1 VWQGSVDSL
10 TGRAGAVLG
19 TKLLDGAGTFM
30 GDLYVKAGV
39 LHEFMGTQHMILNG
53 TEDFRI
59 DGLKTR
65 WYYGF
70 GGERYIARAGD
81 ASMKIYGQLERTEG
95 DRYTGE
101 YEARLGFKVTW

>member
-1 VWQGSVDSL
+1 
-10 TGRAGAVLG
+10 VLG
-19 TKLLDGAGTFM
+19 TKLLDGDGTFL

-39 LHEFMGTQHMILNG
+39 LHEFMGTQHMILNDV
-53 TEDFRI
+53 TDFRI

-95 DRYTGE
+95 NRFDAS
-101 YEARLGFKVTW
+101 YEARLGIKVCW